1 MNYFEELNSV
11 DCGSMIEKKNNLS
24 YLSWSNAWKELKKRY
39 PRSYYTIYQNDL
51 EWNYFS
57 DNKTCW
63 VKTGVTVV
71 TDDFEV
77 EHIEF
82 LPVMDYRNKS
92 IPADMVTSFDVNK
105 AIQRS
110 LTKAVARHG
119 LGLYVYAGEDLPDEA
134 DGSVEDR
141 QKAATKSRDE
151 VVDDIKERE
160 IWRGKVLELA
170 NEKDIKASELSKDYK
185 LGKNTT
191 VERFKEVYA
200 DLKGEGNE
208 AAK

>member
-191 VERFKEVYA
+191 VERFNEVYA

>member
-11 DCGSMIEKKNNLS
+11 DCGSMIEKKKDLS
-24 YLSWSNAWKELKKRY
+24 YLSWANAWKELKKRY
-39 PRSYYTIYQNDL
+39 PRSYYTVYQNDL

-71 TDDFEV
+71 TDDFEI

-141 QKAATKSRDE
+141 RKAAAKSRDE
-151 VVDDIKERE
+151 VVSDIKERE

-170 NEKDIKASELSKDYK
+170 NEKGIKASELSKDYK
-185 LGKNTT
+185 LGKDTT

-200 DLKGEGNE
+200 DLKGEADE
-208 AAK
+208 KA

>member
-24 YLSWSNAWKELKKRY
+24 YLSWANAWKELKKRY